1 MSIDLPRVDQE
12 ILKRWTDIDA
22 FQRQLELSRGRPPY
36 TFCDGPPFATGKGH
50 CSQNLERS
58 PPPNYV
64 THYRTGLPHYGH
76 LLASTIKDIVP
87 RYWSM
92 KGYHVERR
100 FGWDT
105 HGLPIEHEI
114 DKKHKKSGRDIV
126 REKGIKAYNEEC
138 RSIVLQYA
146 GEWRQTIGR
155 LGRWIDFE
163 NDYKTM
169 DPTFMESV
177 WWVFKQLYEKGQV
190 YREYK
195 VMPFSTALA
204 TPLSNF
210 EENQNLR
217 EVQDPAIVVAF
228 PLRSDPETN
237 LLIWTT
243 TPWTIPSNIA
253 IAVHPDFKY
262 IKIRDHNVNKN
273 YIIMEALLGT
283 IYKDPKN
290 ANFTKIT
297 TYTGRELDGVEY
309 TPPFDYFYE
318 KNKHWWFRVYTADY
332 VKSDSGTGLVHQSP
346 SYGSED
352 YVYASRA
359 GLISR
364 DRLPPNPVDDAGCYT
379 SEVHDYVGEYVRGP
393 VEKAI
398 TKHLTSIDRLV
409 VNGQVYHTVKYCWRS
424 DTPLIQRA
432 VSAWFVNVESI
443 VPTMLDNIKGSH
455 WVPTFVKE
463 KRFASWIENA
473 HDWNI
478 SRNRF
483 WGTPLPI
490 WVNETFDEIV
500 VIGSVAELKEKS
512 GYPGDITDL
521 HRDSI
526 DKITIPGKNGG
537 ILRRVDE
544 VFDCWFE
551 SGSMP
556 YAQVHYPFS
565 FEDPSTFLQRFP
577 SDFVAE
583 GLDQTRGWFYT
594 LLVLGTH
601 LFGKSPFKNC
611 VVNGIVLAENG
622 KKMSKRL
629 KNYPDPINVI
639 DAYGADALRLYM
651 INSPVVRA
659 ETLRFSEAGVKD
671 VVTKVMLPLWN
682 SYQFLQGQ
690 AGLLKKSEG
699 VDFKFDPNLNVTAH
713 GSIMDQWIQARCHSL
728 LKFVDQEMAAYRLY
742 TVVPALLELIESLTN
757 WYIRL
762 NRKRLKGESGLQSS
776 LTGLNT
782 LFEVLYILVRALAPF
797 TPFIADHIYL
807 LLKDFLPQSLLES
820 YQDSRSVHFLPYPSF
835 SPGLLDLVTERRVKR
850 MQTVVSLVRTSRER
864 KTISLKTPLK
874 GLVVIQSDSEY
885 LDDLRWLEHYI
896 RDEVN
901 VRDIE
906 FTSDESRH
914 EVQYTCTADW
924 PTLGKKLRKDAQKV
938 RKELPNL
945 STEEVK
951 AFVRNGTIKVG
962 GIDLVADDLVVK
974 RDVLSSEDKNII
986 TNSDNDVLTILD
998 LALDS
1003 DLMQDGLARE
1013 IINRV
1018 QRLRKKAGL
1027 VMTDDVK
1034 MSYKITHEPAEVELG
1049 KAFKDRAT
1057 MIKGVVRGPVVEDT
1071 VDATT
1076 VNDKEKLIIEEEQE
1090 IQKATFLLKLMKL

>member
-1 MSIDLPRVDQE
+1 MSIDLPQVDRD
-12 ILKRWTDIDA
+12 ILKRWSEIDA

-36 TFCDGPPFATGKGH
+36 TFCDGPPFA
-50 CSQNLERS
+50 
-58 PPPNYV
+58 
-64 THYRTGLPHYGH
+64 TGLPHYGH

-114 DKKHKKSGRDIV
+114 DKKHGKSGRDLV
-126 REKGIKAYNEEC
+126 QELGIAAYNEEC
-138 RSIVLQYA
+138 RSIVLKFA
-146 GEWRQTIGR
+146 GEWRNTIGR
-155 LGRWIDFE
+155 LGRWIDFD

-169 DPTFMESV
+169 DPSFMESV
-177 WWVFKQLYEKGQV
+177 WWAFKQLYDKGQV

-195 VMPFSTALA
+195 VMPYSTALA

-210 EENQNLR
+210 EENQN
-217 EVQDPAIVVAF
+217 VKKVKDPAIVVAF

-243 TPWTIPSNIA
+243 TPWTVPSNIA
-253 IAVHPDFKY
+253 IAVHPDFEY
-262 IKIRDHNVNKN
+262 LKIRDHTVNKN
-273 YIIMEALLGT
+273 YIIMESLLGT
-283 IYKDPKN
+283 IYRDLEKAK
-290 ANFTKIT
+290 FTKLH
-297 TYTGRELDGVEY
+297 TYNGHELQGLEY

-318 KNKHWWFRVYTADY
+318 KNKDWWFRVYTADY
-332 VKSDSGTGLVHQSP
+332 VLSDSGTGLVHQAP
-346 SYGSED
+346 SFGSED

-364 DRLPPNPVDDAGCYT
+364 DRLPPNPVDETGRYT
-379 SEVHDYVGEYVRGP
+379 SEVPDYAGEHVRGP

-398 TKHLTSIDRLV
+398 TKYLARIDRLV
-409 VNGQVYHTVKYCWRS
+409 VNGQTEHTVKYCWRS

-443 VPTMLDNIKGSH
+443 VPQILDNIKGSH

-473 HDWNI
+473 HDWNV

-483 WGTPLPI
+483 WGTPIPI
-490 WVNETFDEIV
+490 WTDESYNEIV
-500 VIGSVAELKEKS
+500 VVGSVAELKEKS
-512 GYPGDITDL
+512 GYKGDIKDL

-526 DKITIPGKNGG
+526 DTITIPGKNGG
-537 ILRRVDE
+537 TLRRVDE

-565 FEDPSTFLQRFP
+565 FNDPSTFMTQFP

-583 GLDQTRGWFYT
+583 GIDQTRGWFYT
-594 LLVLGTH
+594 LVVLGTH
-601 LFGKSPFKNC
+601 LFGVSPFKNC
-611 VVNGIVLAENG
+611 VVNGIVLAEDG

-629 KNYPDPINVI
+629 KNYPDPIHVI

-659 ETLRFSEAGVKD
+659 ETLRFSETGVKE
-671 VVTKVMLPLWN
+671 VASKVILPLWN
-682 SYQFLQGQ
+682 SYQFFQGQ
-690 AGLLKKSEG
+690 VALLKKAEG
-699 VDFKFDPNLNVTAH
+699 IDFKFDPDLEVMQY
-713 GSIMDQWIQARCHSL
+713 GGVMDRWIQARCQSL
-728 LKFVDQEMAAYRLY
+728 LKLVEQEMAAYRLY
-742 TVVPALLELIESLTN
+742 TVVPALLEMIESLTN

-762 NRKRLKGESGLQSS
+762 NRRRLKGEAGVHSS

-782 LFEVLYILVRALAPF
+782 LFEVIFILVRALAPF
-797 TPFIADHIYL
+797 TPFIAEHLYL
-807 LLKDFLPQSLLES
+807 RLSHYLPDSMLKS
-820 YQDSRSVHFLPYPSF
+820 YQDTRSVHFLPYPSF
-835 SPGLLDLVTERRVKR
+835 STELLDPEVERKVKR
-850 MQTVVSLVRTSRER
+850 MQTVVSLARTSRER
-864 KTISLKTPLK
+864 KTISLKMPLK
-874 GLVVIQSDSEY
+874 GLAVIHSDPEY
-885 LDDLRWLEHYI
+885 LADLSSLEHYI

-901 VRDIE
+901 VRSID

-914 EVQYTCTADW
+914 DVRYTCSADW
-924 PTLGKKLRKDAQKV
+924 PTLGRKLRKDAQKV

-945 STEEVK
+945 TTDQVK
-951 AFVRNGTIKVG
+951 DFTRNGRISVA
-962 GIDLVADDLVVK
+962 GIDLTSEDLIVK
-974 RDVLSSEDKNII
+974 RDVLSGEGKNIV
-986 TNSDNDVLTILD
+986 TNSDDDVLTILD
-998 LALDS
+998 LSLDP
-1003 DLMQDGLARE
+1003 DLLQDGLARE

-1027 VMTDDVK
+1027 VTTDDVK
-1034 MSYKITHEPAEVELG
+1034 MYYRVISEPTEVELS
-1049 KAFKDRAT
+1049 KAFKSRVAT
-1057 MIKGVVRGPVVEDT
+1057 IESVVRGPVIEEASAME
-1071 VDATT
+1071 AT
-1076 VNDKEKLIIEEEQE
+1076 NDKAKLIIEEEQE

>member
-1 MSIDLPRVDQE
+1 
-12 ILKRWTDIDA
+12 
-22 FQRQLELSRGRPPY
+22 
-36 TFCDGPPFATGKGH
+36 
-50 CSQNLERS
+50 
-58 PPPNYV
+58 
-64 THYRTGLPHYGH
+64 
-76 LLASTIKDIVP
+76 
-87 RYWSM
+87 M

-114 DKKHKKSGRDIV
+114 DKKHGKSGRDLV
-126 REKGIKAYNEEC
+126 QELGIEAYNQEC
-138 RSIVLQYA
+138 RSIVLKYA

-155 LGRWIDFE
+155 LGRWIDFD

-169 DPTFMESV
+169 DPSFMESV
-177 WWVFKQLYEKGQV
+177 WWVFKQLYDKGQV

-195 VMPFSTALA
+195 VMPYSTALA

-210 EENQNLR
+210 EENQNPK

-243 TPWTIPSNIA
+243 TPWTVPSNIA
-253 IAVHPDFKY
+253 IAAHPDFEY
-262 IKIRDHNVNKN
+262 IKIRDHNANKN
-273 YIIMEALLGT
+273 YIIMESLLST
-283 IYKDPKN
+283 IYKDLKK
-290 ANFTKIT
+290 AKYTKLQ
-297 TYTGRELDGVEY
+297 TYKGKDLDGLEY
-309 TPPFDYFYE
+309 TPPFHYFFE
-318 KNKHWWFRVYTADY
+318 ENKDWWFRVYTADY

-346 SYGSED
+346 SFGNED
-352 YVYASRA
+352 YMYASRA

-379 SEVHDYVGEYVRGP
+379 SEVSDYVGQYVRGP
-393 VEKAI
+393 VEKTI
-398 TKHLTSIDRLV
+398 TKYLTSIDRLV
-409 VNGQVYHTVKYCWRS
+409 VSGQTNHTVKFCWRS

-443 VPTMLDNIKGSH
+443 IPKMLDNIAGSH
-455 WVPTFVKE
+455 WVPSFVKE

-483 WGTPLPI
+483 WGTPIPI
-490 WVNETFDEIV
+490 WTNETFDEIV
-500 VIGSVAELKEKS
+500 VVGSVAELREKS
-512 GYPGDITDL
+512 GYKYEIKDL

-526 DKITIPGKNGG
+526 DKITIPGKDGG
-537 ILRRVDE
+537 PLKRIDE

-565 FEDPSTFLQRFP
+565 FKDPSSFTSQFP

-594 LLVLGTH
+594 LVVLGTH
-601 LFGKSPFKNC
+601 LFGVSPFKNC

-671 VVTKVMLPLWN
+671 VVSKVILPLWN
-682 SYQFLQGQ
+682 SYQFFHGQ
-690 AGLLKKSEG
+690 VALLKKTESI
-699 VDFKFDPNLNVTAH
+699 DFKFDPELNVTKH
-713 GSIMDQWIQARCHSL
+713 GSVMDQWIQARCQSL

-742 TVVPALLELIESLTN
+742 TVVPALLEMIENLTN

-762 NRKRLKGESGLQSS
+762 NRRRLKGESGLQSS

-782 LFEVLYILVRALAPF
+782 LFEVLFILVRALAPF
-797 TPFIADHIYL
+797 TPFVADHVYL
-807 LLKDFLPQSLLES
+807 LLNPYLPTSMLES
-820 YQDSRSVHFLPYPSF
+820 YQDVRSVHFLPYPSF
-835 SPGLLDLVTERRVKR
+835 HTQLLDPVVERKVKR
-850 MQTVVSLVRTSRER
+850 MQTVVSLARTSRER

-874 GLVVIQSDSEY
+874 GLAVVHSDSQY
-885 LDDLRWLEHYI
+885 LADLRSLEYYI

-901 VRDIE
+901 VREID
-906 FTSDESRH
+906 FTSDESKY
-914 EVQYTCTADW
+914 EVQYTCSADW

-945 STEEVK
+945 STEQVK
-951 AFVRNGTIKVG
+951 DFVRDGKINVG
-962 GIDLVADDLVVK
+962 GIDLTLEDLIVK
-974 RDVLSSEDKNII
+974 REVLNSEGKNII
-986 TNSDNDVLTILD
+986 ANTDDDVLTILD

-1027 VMTDDVK
+1027 VVTDDVK
-1034 MSYKITHEPAEVELG
+1034 MCYKINNEPDEVELS
-1049 KAFKDRAT
+1049 KAFKSRAG
-1057 MIKGVVRGPVVEDT
+1057 MIESVVRGPVIEET
-1071 VDATT
+1071 SAAESE
-1076 VNDKEKLIIEEEQE
+1076 NDKEKLIVEEEQE